1 MEFTSKEI
9 LEICFNGVLAFFTA
23 VLAIFTWLLYK
34 ETKRTRKQNATP
46 QISVY
51 FYPITNIFLGIKIE
65 NTGHVDA
72 KDINLVCLNSN
83 IYKDKNHNFVY
94 AEKLSKKLSCLS
106 PGQLYSFSVGYYA
119 ILEKE
124 VFDFDISFTSMN
136 GEIKVS
142 HHFSMD
148 MDLLHGMLVE
158 KEAEEK
164 LVVAVENF
172 GKNFSRIIESDNG
185 RKGIRAYSYSVEDRQ
200 IEKRKQEQDFYRWQP
215 EPPETKNSKD

>member
-1 MEFTSKEI
+1 MDFSIKDI
-9 LEICFNGVLAFFTA
+9 LDITFSGILAFCTFA
-23 VLAIFTWLLYK
+23 LARYTLSLRK
-34 ETKRTRKQNATP
+34 ETEKTRIQNATP

-51 FYPITNIFLGIKIE
+51 FYPITTVFLGMKIE

-83 IYKDKNHNFVY
+83 TYKDENRNFVY
-94 AEKLSKKLSCLS
+94 AEKLSKKLSCLA

-124 VFDFDISFTSMN
+124 VFDFDISFTNMN

-164 LVVAVENF
+164 LVTTV
-172 GKNFSRIIESDNG
+172 KNFHKDFVKYH
-185 RKGIRAYSYSVEDRQ
+185 RK
-200 IEKRKQEQDFYRWQP
+200 
-215 EPPETKNSKD
+215 